1 MFGKLLKK
9 IIPIAIAGAGLYTGT
24 SILGGMGGSKLFASS
39 TLTNKFKEKALGE
52 IMKKGMKNVFG
63 TPSEPVDTSDYNV
76 DFDEYLMQ
84 ITSGSKTGTG
94 SSSGN
99 FGQLQSADP
108 EAIAFAWQR
117 RLNSYLKSGD
127 IV

>member
-9 IIPIAIAGAGLYTGT
+9 IVPIAIAGAGLYTGT

-52 IMKKGMKNVFG
+52 IMKKGMKGIFG
-63 TPSEPVDTSDYNV
+63 TPSDPIDPSDYNV

-84 ITSGSKTGTG
+84 LTSGSKTGTG
-94 SSSGN
+94 SGSGS
-99 FGQLQSADP
+99 FGQLKSADP

-117 RLNSYLKSGD
+117 RLNSYLKSGY

>member
-9 IIPIAIAGAGLYTGT
+9 IVPIAIAGAGLYTGT

-52 IMKKGMKNVFG
+52 IMKKGMKGIFG
-63 TPSEPVDTSDYNV
+63 TPSDSIDPSDYNV

-84 ITSGSKTGTG
+84 LTSGSKA
-94 SSSGN
+94 SSGGGSN
-99 FGQLQSADP
+99 FGQLKSADP

>member
-9 IIPIAIAGAGLYTGT
+9 IVPIAVAGAGLYAGS

-39 TLTNKFKEKALGE
+39 TLTDRFKEKALGE
-52 IMKKGMKNVFG
+52 IMKKGMKGILG
-63 TPSEPVDTSDYNV
+63 TPSDPINPSDYDV

-84 ITSGSKTGTG
+84 ITSDSKTGGGT
-94 SSSGN
+94 SSS
-99 FGQLQSADP
+99 FGQLKSADP

-117 RLNSYLKSGD
+117 RLNSYMKSGD
-127 IV
+127 IA